1 MSRYNR
7 SIILTPVDKRV
18 LAVARQ
24 TPECAPLFEAGGMDG
39 IKPKAIGKM
48 VQAITERLNEPMDD
62 VCHGLAKL
70 SASGRFAQ

>member
-7 SIILTPVDKRV
+7 AIRLSDVDKRL
-18 LAVARQ
+18 LAVART
-24 TPECAPLFEAGGMDG
+24 TPECAPLFEGGGMDG
-39 IKPKAIGKM
+39 IPPRKIGKM
-48 VQAITERLNEPMDD
+48 VHALTEQLQEPIDD